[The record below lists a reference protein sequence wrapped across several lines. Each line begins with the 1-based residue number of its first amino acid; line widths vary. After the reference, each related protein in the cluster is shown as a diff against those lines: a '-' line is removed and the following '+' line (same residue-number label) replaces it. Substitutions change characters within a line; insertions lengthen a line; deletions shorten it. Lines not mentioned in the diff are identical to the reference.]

1 MAVIGISFYTV
12 NQRQNNRHSGVV
24 PFQKQKTTSTRKR
37 NVRKNTILDLDEEE
51 RIIQSSISFNE
62 DGTTD
67 TSIPTSIDEFHST
80 TTTST
85 TTFPFVSSFNLN
97 SLQHILDIIVPKD
110 DLSKQYNQPL
120 PHIDIKEID
129 FVTPMEGKDSVIS
142 DCYYLDFIWTYSKL
156 FISLSFFAVVSLCY
170 CLFLLC
176 FRFYLLTRCRNNLL
190 WCGCTGI
197 KYIWTTFKI
206 CW

>member
-1 MAVIGISFYTV
+1 MIQSKKAIVLTFLIITIIAVIGISFYTV

-120 PHIDIKEID
+120 PHRYKKEID

-142 DCYYLDFIWTYSKL
+142 DCYYLDFI
-156 FISLSFFAVVSLCY
+156 
-170 CLFLLC
+170 
-176 FRFYLLTRCRNNLL
+176 
-190 WCGCTGI
+190 
-197 KYIWTTFKI
+197 
-206 CW
+206 